1 MMSKYLSALIILLT
15 GFSFDTPARDNNKP
29 PLDFTLPSAWSSQPE
44 ETVTGGDCPQKWWQ
58 TFGDRLLD
66 SLVTVA
72 IENNYDAAMA
82 AGRIAMARAALSSAR
97 AAYYPQINAS
107 ASYTRDKSYG
117 LMAGR
122 TSNSATV
129 SYFGASLSAN
139 WEIDLFGKITA
150 QVKAA
155 RGELALSRAERAA
168 VELSVCA
175 ETASAYIGLRVH
187 QACLSVAREHAA
199 AQLKVLDI
207 ARTRFE
213 TGLASMMDVDQA
225 EQVYY
230 STLASI
236 APLETSVHADI
247 NAIALL
253 LGVTADSI
261 ATVLDTTN
269 RLPSYRQIIRAD
281 VPSALLNRRPD
292 VAQAEK
298 QIEICAA
305 RLGIAKKE
313 WLPTLSVTA
322 SAGTV
327 AHDTRDL
334 FSRQSFGYTIA
345 PTLSWTVFDGLARR
359 YNIKSQQQELKNAVD
374 SYNLTVLT
382 AVNEVDNAINSYINT
397 LKYIDALDKVV
408 RSSENYDRR
417 AIDNYKS
424 GLSPFINVADAQISF
439 LENINA
445 LITAKGDA
453 LNSLVSIYKSLGGG
467 WNSDQAGL

>member
-1 MMSKYLSALIILLT
+1 MRKYLSALIIFFT
-15 GFSFDTPARDNNKP
+15 GISFVSPAKENNEP
-29 PLDFTLPSAWSSQPE
+29 PLGFTMPAAWSSQPD
-44 ETVTGGDCPQKWWQ
+44 TAVTDGVCPQQWWQ
-58 TFGDRLLD
+58 SFGDTLLD

-72 IENNYDAAMA
+72 VENNYDAAMA
-82 AGRIAMARAALSSAR
+82 AGRIAMARATLGSAR
-97 AAYYPQINAS
+97 AAYSPRINAS

-122 TSNSATV
+122 TSTSTTV

-199 AQLKVLDI
+199 AQLKVLNI

-230 STLASI
+230 STIASI
-236 APLETSVHADI
+236 PPLEISVHADI

-253 LGVTADSI
+253 LGVPGDSI
-261 ATVLDTTN
+261 APALATTN
-269 RLPSYRQIIRAD
+269 RLPSYRQIICAD
-281 VPSALLNRRPD
+281 VPSALLSRRPD
-292 VAQAEK
+292 VAQAQK
-298 QIEICAA
+298 QVEVCAA
-305 RLGIAKKE
+305 KLGIAKKE
-313 WLPTLSVTA
+313 WLPTLSVSA
-322 SAGTV
+322 SAGTA
-327 AHDTRDL
+327 AHDARDL
-334 FSRQSFGYTIA
+334 FSRHSFGYTVA

-359 YNIKSQQQELKNAVD
+359 YNIVSQREELKNAVD

-397 LKYIDALDKVV
+397 VKYIDALDKVV
-408 RSSENYDRR
+408 KSSENYDRR
-417 AIDNYKS
+417 AVDNYKS

-467 WNSDQAGL
+467 WDSDQADL